1 MRSKGRPFKR
11 LRTTAPKTPKSHE
24 TPKTSDI
31 LKISEMSEIPDSS
44 TMISETSMIPEMS
57 QTSKMSEISDTFN
70 MSEMSEEMSDILP
83 MNELLGDVPTESTS
97 NPPINELTNGL
108 KRSLP
113 DGVDNDRDSDMKKKI
128 RLVDTSEDE
137 LEVTSKDDSGKDDS
151 EKDHIEMLIQRVDQI
166 TESLETTIGIES
178 NISDDTHNLNCE
190 TNLSLKMV
198 NHNGNSGLD
207 DKPCMEDS
215 SDKNTL
221 CTDVSKDIED
231 KPTDTSNINNNCKF
245 IGNSEE
251 TEKNGKN
258 KLVEKDII
266 TSNGI
271 SDLNRSS
278 SSDNLVID
286 ENDDHENVN
295 CVVNDSP
302 IAEKISTTV
311 NDSTVTEHNL
321 NNSHSKIS
329 NIKNIVYSKTNGVEL
344 VPVIENSIQSAIKG
358 TEETKTIESD
368 DSTEFDVPT
377 NCNNQ
382 DFEVIDSDSSS
393 NISLSDLT
401 DLPDNINNI
410 IQGVRQMSKES
421 FPHLLQLFST
431 KELTYDQFDSLC
443 TQKIIEMMT
452 ERLYWG
458 KDRAELQLL
467 KEREKHWRSKYIS
480 LNRQVKEIKTIINLH
495 KLDLKTNEHAK
506 PHIITRTVGLQA
518 VLFPKKE
525 GSVKLPKSAI
535 PMSKPE
541 DNPVNIISDDEDDVI
556 IESAKPSTSK
566 TENSTPKKQIY
577 PSINKSKS
585 PVVSPPK
592 TVPIVPAA
600 KSSDLTNDTLTIDLT
615 GSDDITDASNVEE
628 PISPFK
634 VLHRQSPGI
643 LPAQVGTSN
652 RTAVSNKDTISP
664 KPTNLKPYIL
674 EVSRVDPVL
683 VQPCTVAYTTQ
694 RVPISNISGTL
705 QPIPTVPYTP
715 RQITVSQL
723 SASLKPLTS
732 TSYTACQLPTSSRM
746 SGSLPQASPGTTFT
760 ACRLPISIHAI
771 PAINVG
777 PQLSRPP
784 PPPAIPILEHPA
796 PLPPVPNQRSLP
808 SWKKLPPAPKVSLS
822 KTVES
827 SRIPQALVLSWNMT
841 MNRLIA
847 DVVSYQIY
855 AYQEVPNQPP
865 KAELWKKIG
874 DVNAL
879 PLPMACSLTQFSS
892 GEKYHFA
899 VRAVDVYSRIGPFSL
914 PQSTF
919 ISNV

>member
-1 MRSKGRPFKR
+1 MPGE
-11 LRTTAPKTPKSHE
+11 TTN
-24 TPKTSDI
+24 D
-31 LKISEMSEIPDSS
+31 ISEQQVSTVEEHSPKQSKPDLS
-44 TMISETSMIPEMS
+44 
-57 QTSKMSEISDTFN
+57 N
-70 MSEMSEEMSDILP
+70 
-83 MNELLGDVPTESTS
+83 NELPDDVPTESTS
-97 NPPINELTNGL
+97 NPPINEITNGL

-113 DGVDNDRDSDMKKKI
+113 DGVDNDRDSDIKKKI

-137 LEVTSKDDSGKDDS
+137 LEVTSKDDSGKDNS

-178 NISDDTHNLNCE
+178 NISDETHNLNCE
-190 TNLSLKMV
+190 KNPSLKVV

-215 SDKNTL
+215 PDKNTL
-221 CTDVSKDIED
+221 CTEYVSKDIEN
-231 KPTDTSNINNNCKF
+231 KPTDTSNINNNCTF
-245 IGNSEE
+245 IENSLE

-271 SDLNRSS
+271 SNLNRSS
-278 SSDNLVID
+278 SSDNLVII
-286 ENDDHENVN
+286 ENNDHEKVN

-302 IAEKISTTV
+302 ITTITENISTTV

-329 NIKNIVYSKTNGVEL
+329 DIKNIVYSKTNGVVL
-344 VPVIENSIQSAIKG
+344 VPVIENSIQSVIKG
-358 TEETKTIESD
+358 TKETNAEV
-368 DSTEFDVPT
+368 DVHT
-377 NCNNQ
+377 NSNNQ
-382 DFEVIDSDSSS
+382 DFEVVDSDSSS
-393 NISLSDLT
+393 DISISDTT
-401 DLPDNINNI
+401 DLPNDISNI
-410 IQGVRQMSKES
+410 IQGVRQMSQDS
-421 FPHLLQLFST
+421 FPNLLQLFSN
-431 KELTYDQFDSLC
+431 KKLTYEQFDSLC

-458 KDRAELQLL
+458 KERAELQLL
-467 KEREKHWRSKYIS
+467 KEREKHWRSKYTS
-480 LNRQVKEIKTIINLH
+480 LNRQFKEIKTIVNLH

-518 VLFPKKE
+518 VLCPKKE
-525 GSVKLPKSAI
+525 GSVKLPKLAI
-535 PMSKPE
+535 PKSKPE
-541 DNPVNIISDDEDDVI
+541 DNPVSIISDDEDDVI
-556 IESAKPSTSK
+556 ALNAVESAKPSTSK
-566 TENSTPKKQIY
+566 IENSTPKKQI
-577 PSINKSKS
+577 PSSINKSKS
-585 PVVSPPK
+585 PVVSPSK

-600 KSSDLTNDTLTIDLT
+600 KSLDLTNDTPTIDLT
-615 GSDDITDASNVEE
+615 GSDDVTDASNVFNLKE

-643 LPAQVGTSN
+643 LPAQVGSSS

-664 KPTNLKPYIL
+664 QPTNLKPYIL
-674 EVSRVDPVL
+674 DVSRVDPVL
-683 VQPCTVAYTTQ
+683 VQPCTVTYTTQ
-694 RVPISNISGTL
+694 RVPISHISGTL

-732 TSYTACQLPTSSRM
+732 TSYTACQLPASSRM
-746 SGSLPQASPGTTFT
+746 SGSLPQTSSGTTFT
-760 ACRLPISIHAI
+760 ACRLPISIHPI
-771 PAINVG
+771 PSINVG
-777 PQLSRPP
+777 PQLSRP

-796 PLPPVPNQRSLP
+796 PLPPIPNQRSLP
-808 SWKKLPPAPKVSLS
+808 SWKKLPPPPKVSLS
-822 KTVES
+822 KTIE

-841 MNRLIA
+841 MNRCMA
-847 DVVSYQIY
+847 DIVSYQIY

-865 KAELWKKIG
+865 KPELWKKIG

-879 PLPMACSLTQFSS
+879 PLPMACSLTQFSI

-899 VRAVDVYSRIGPFSL
+899 VRAVDVYSRIGPFSS
-914 PQSTF
+914 PQSTHE
-919 ISNV
+919 